1 MQFYARMSP
10 LRAVRDLRLFLAQR
24 ERHELW
30 FLIAAIAITAF
41 FIYGFAKDS
50 HVEKV
55 YRPNI
60 VYVQQWTL
68 DRTDDQIKAQ
78 QKIDEA
84 KRVIEQR
91 KTEAEQ
97 AKNRAEFKKID
108 DALNKWGI

>member
-1 MQFYARMSP
+1 MQFFARMSP
-10 LRAVRDLRLFLAQR
+10 FRAVRDLRQFLAQR
-24 ERHELW
+24 QRHELW
-30 FLIAAIAITAF
+30 FLIAAIAITSF

-55 YRPNI
+55 YKPDI
-60 VYVQQWTL
+60 IYVQQWRL
-68 DRTDDQIKAQ
+68 DRTDEQIKAQ

-91 KTEAEQ
+91 EIEAQQ

-108 DALNKWGI
+108 DQLNKWGI